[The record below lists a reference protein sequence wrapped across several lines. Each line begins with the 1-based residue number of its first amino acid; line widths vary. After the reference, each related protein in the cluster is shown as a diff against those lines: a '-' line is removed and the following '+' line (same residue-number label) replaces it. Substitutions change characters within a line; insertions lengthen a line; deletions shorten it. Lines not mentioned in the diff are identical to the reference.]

1 MPDKIRI
8 RPVKQIPAAFTS
20 LSHPILPMPRFPAAV
35 RHGKNSTPARLA
47 LSLGRGLGEGERSH
61 HSRIAA
67 NPVPAACEIAGQNEQ
82 MPISRER
89 PFQGLFNFFALFPS
103 LCRSSP

>member
-61 HSRIAA
+61 HSMNKCQFPGNAPFKGFSISSRYSQVSAA
-67 NPVPAACEIAGQNEQ
+67 Q
-82 MPISRER
+82 
-89 PFQGLFNFFALFPS
+89 ALKHRFPEK
-103 LCRSSP
+103 